1 MAAPTFL
8 TMQPAS
14 EADDTDPDDPAEEQ
28 DLLVVLRL
36 SNRQMGTAA
45 ERMEIDAF
53 AAQLETAVLD
63 AGVGEYDGDELGGGE
78 CTLFFC
84 GPDIDALLR
93 VLQPM
98 LKRAPM
104 CRGGHLVRMV
114 AGPFGELVRTK
125 IPL

>member
-1 MAAPTFL
+1 MRPDD
-8 TMQPAS
+8 
-14 EADDTDPDDPAEEQ
+14 EADEDGNEPEEQ

-36 SNRQMGTAA
+36 SNKQMGTAP
-45 ERMEIDAF
+45 ERMAIEAF
-53 AAQLETAVLD
+53 ADRLEAAITE

-93 VLQPM
+93 VLQPL
-98 LKRAPM
+98 LKREPM

-114 AGPFGELVRTK
+114 AGADGAMQRVRS
-125 IPL
+125 PL